1 MVMILAHQGGWDE
14 FLDFAVPVSA
24 GMLVLR
30 LLYRFERK
38 PFETLS
44 RERRFQNREEEP
56 LSLRVFCGGE
66 GRT

>member
-1 MVMILAHQGGWDE
+1 MILAHQGGWDE

-38 PFETLS
+38 PFETPIEV
-44 RERRFQNREEEP
+44 RIVYIAN
-56 LSLRVFCGGE
+56 
-66 GRT
+66 